1 MGAQKPDDG
10 DDGSGRGTMM
20 ADNGSGTG
28 MEDLSSLLEDDEQE
42 NGFDE
47 DIRVAAPTAAGR
59 HARRSAPA
67 ADHTAEAAHTQRQAD
82 AGMNPG
88 TGTGMPRTGATGASA
103 SARQPTQSSPHQQP
117 RRPYRQ
123 QQGRQTGPGS
133 ANPQGATT
141 PSSAPASPHAPMGTD
156 TDVDTGMSASAWPG
170 PASVGAQGR
179 MPTTA
184 PADGTNHHAGQSAG
198 RAQSR
203 QSPAAPAPAS
213 GRADASSPAS
223 WGVNN
228 GGSGFMPARAQGQA
242 WSATHDGGIQDGWTH
257 AGPAQVPAP
266 ASPASTS
273 ASARVNMNATAPG
286 SASAPAPMRSRSP
299 GASNGAA
306 SGSEVSPA
314 LSSASPSA
322 DHDRRR
328 GHDRTRSHGHA
339 DGGGALA
346 DMGMDGDASVDE
358 DMAEAVSPAVLKPD
372 AGRPSPSP
380 SSSSSSSS
388 GSLPSKGRRPHGR
401 LPHVPA
407 LKPYG
412 SGHADAGGG
421 AGPVNMPHVGM
432 GGVLKHASASKPA
445 SSRRMHRPG
454 DVYAKDETPESMTG
468 PEAARARHGRVT
480 PRRYRMRGPDR
491 TKRVRRDHIGAV
503 ALSDPQERIIDRVNR
518 EYAKGKAFVPTD
530 TDRRIWDYLALF
542 RFATRSD
549 VVRVGGW
556 HGGYARQA
564 PRIVRYGDL
573 GLIIAER
580 VPLSTLDYIQLTHE
594 GMVMSSYAF
603 LPDPS
608 PTEATRGDRS
618 HSLGLSSLASQLLT
632 PSREYDQ
639 PGHDLL
645 GVGDA
650 EWAAIRREI
659 RQGEAKVVGETI
671 YRSAWSRMRSD
682 AHARGR
688 SQSAVTDPRVATL
701 MNRIFREWKSK
712 GGAKGDTLEW
722 VCADPES
729 QGEFAWL
736 WMIYG
741 GEAVRGG
748 ERDAQGRP
756 RHIPPSERATDERGK
771 IIAQPGDDIITRDH
785 PPDMVIA
792 RHRQPGT
799 GRPRSLAVELELT
812 GKNVADY
819 KATMSS
825 YMSGN
830 GKILYDKVVWLVV
843 QASVANLIR
852 TGAAWAGAVEG
863 RDYIIAPVSN
873 EENRSKDEFYDG
885 LDMRPGSFKLTGSGN
900 AYGYAIIS
908 SLMNEMD
915 MEKEARQ

>member
-1 MGAQKPDDG
+1 
-10 DDGSGRGTMM
+10 M
-20 ADNGSGTG
+20 ADNGQGTG

-47 DIRVAAPTAAGR
+47 DIRIT
-59 HARRSAPA
+59 APA
-67 ADHTAEAAHTQRQAD
+67 GAEDARHGQEHNRKQADGSIPGRQARMPEPADNTSQGTPPRARRQAD
-82 AGMNPG
+82 AS
-88 TGTGMPRTGATGASA
+88 TGTAPGADTAGSQNNTADASA
-103 SARQPTQSSPHQQP
+103 SAHAPTMPTPSSPQAWRQQP
-117 RRPYRQ
+117 RQPYRMPHTRTAGPAPANR
-123 QQGRQTGPGS
+123 QGT
-133 ANPQGATT
+133 
-141 PSSAPASPHAPMGTD
+141 APASTSTP
-156 TDVDTGMSASAWPG
+156 ASAHASTNTNMNTPIHV
-170 PASVGAQGR
+170 PAGGSGR
-179 MPTTA
+179 HA
-184 PADGTNHHAGQSAG
+184 GSHAGQS
-198 RAQSR
+198 QSR
-203 QSPAAPAPAS
+203 QPPSPSPAS
-213 GRADASSPAS
+213 GQADASSPAS
-223 WGVNN
+223 
-228 GGSGFMPARAQGQA
+228 GGGRSGFMPARAQGQA
-242 WSATHDGGIQDGWTH
+242 PATARDSMFRDGRTH
-257 AGPAQVPAP
+257 AGHAQRPATAY
-266 ASPASTS
+266 PASTS
-273 ASARVNMNATAPG
+273 ASASTHAHA
-286 SASAPAPMRSRSP
+286 SASAPMR
-299 GASNGAA
+299 
-306 SGSEVSPA
+306 E
-314 LSSASPSA
+314 
-322 DHDRRR
+322 
-328 GHDRTRSHGHA
+328 HDRTLSHGQD
-339 DGGGALA
+339 DGRGALA
-346 DMGMDGDASVDE
+346 DMDMGMGADPGLDENASVDE
-358 DMAEAVSPAVLKPD
+358 DMAEAVSQAALKPD
-372 AGRPSPSP
+372 ASRPSPSP
-380 SSSSSSSS
+380 SSSSSS
-388 GSLPSKGRRPHGR
+388 GSLSSRGRRPHGR

-421 AGPVNMPHVGM
+421 ADPVNMPHAGT
-432 GGVLKHASASKPA
+432 GGVLKHSSASKPA

-645 GVGDA
+645 GVGDG

-688 SQSAVTDPRVATL
+688 SQSAVTDPRVASL
-701 MNRIFREWKSK
+701 MNRIFREWKGK
-712 GGAKGDTLEW
+712 GGAQGDTLEW

-799 GRPRSLAVELELT
+799 GRPRSLAIELELT
-812 GKNVADY
+812 GKSVADY

-830 GKILYDKVVWLVV
+830 GKILYDKVIWLVV

-852 TGAAWAGAVEG
+852 TGAKWAGAVEG

-873 EENRSKDEFYDG
+873 EANRSKDEFYDG
-885 LDMRPGSFKLTGSGN
+885 LDMRPGSFKLTSSGN

-915 MEKEARQ
+915 REKEARQ

>member
-1 MGAQKPDDG
+1 
-10 DDGSGRGTMM
+10 
-20 ADNGSGTG
+20 
-28 MEDLSSLLEDDEQE
+28 
-42 NGFDE
+42 
-47 DIRVAAPTAAGR
+47 
-59 HARRSAPA
+59 
-67 ADHTAEAAHTQRQAD
+67 
-82 AGMNPG
+82 
-88 TGTGMPRTGATGASA
+88 
-103 SARQPTQSSPHQQP
+103 
-117 RRPYRQ
+117 
-123 QQGRQTGPGS
+123 
-133 ANPQGATT
+133 
-141 PSSAPASPHAPMGTD
+141 
-156 TDVDTGMSASAWPG
+156 
-170 PASVGAQGR
+170 
-179 MPTTA
+179 
-184 PADGTNHHAGQSAG
+184 
-198 RAQSR
+198 
-203 QSPAAPAPAS
+203 
-213 GRADASSPAS
+213 
-223 WGVNN
+223 
-228 GGSGFMPARAQGQA
+228 
-242 WSATHDGGIQDGWTH
+242 
-257 AGPAQVPAP
+257 
-266 ASPASTS
+266 
-273 ASARVNMNATAPG
+273 
-286 SASAPAPMRSRSP
+286 
-299 GASNGAA
+299 
-306 SGSEVSPA
+306 
-314 LSSASPSA
+314 
-322 DHDRRR
+322 
-328 GHDRTRSHGHA
+328 
-339 DGGGALA
+339 
-346 DMGMDGDASVDE
+346 
-358 DMAEAVSPAVLKPD
+358 
-372 AGRPSPSP
+372 
-380 SSSSSSSS
+380 
-388 GSLPSKGRRPHGR
+388 
-401 LPHVPA
+401 
-407 LKPYG
+407 
-412 SGHADAGGG
+412 
-421 AGPVNMPHVGM
+421 
-432 GGVLKHASASKPA
+432 
-445 SSRRMHRPG
+445 MHRPG

-645 GVGDA
+645 GVGDG

-682 AHARGR
+682 SHARGR

-701 MNRIFREWKSK
+701 MDRIFREWKGK
-712 GGAKGDTLEW
+712 GGARGDTLEW

-799 GRPRSLAVELELT
+799 GRPRSLAIELELT
-812 GKNVADY
+812 GKSVADY

-852 TGAAWAGAVEG
+852 TGAKWAGAVEG

-885 LDMRPGSFKLTGSGN
+885 LDMRPGSFKLTSSGN

-915 MEKEARQ
+915 REKEARQ

>member
-1 MGAQKPDDG
+1 
-10 DDGSGRGTMM
+10 M
-20 ADNGSGTG
+20 AGNGQGTG

-42 NGFDE
+42 NGFDD
-47 DIRVAAPTAAGR
+47 DIRTAPPAGAEDTRHGREHNRKQADDATTGRQARPAAP
-59 HARRSAPA
+59 
-67 ADHTAEAAHTQRQAD
+67 AD
-82 AGMNPG
+82 N
-88 TGTGMPRTGATGASA
+88 TGTGQAASNRRQAGATPGADTAGSQTGATNASA
-103 SARQPTQSSPHQQP
+103 SAHAPTMPMPSSPQARRQKPRQPYRMPHTRTAGPSP
-117 RRPYRQ
+117 
-123 QQGRQTGPGS
+123 
-133 ANPQGATT
+133 ANHQGA
-141 PSSAPASPHAPMGTD
+141 APASGST
-156 TDVDTGMSASAWPG
+156 
-170 PASVGAQGR
+170 PAS
-179 MPTTA
+179 
-184 PADGTNHHAGQSAG
+184 
-198 RAQSR
+198 
-203 QSPAAPAPAS
+203 APAPAGGNGRHAGSPAGQSQPRQSPSPSPAS
-213 GRADASSPAS
+213 GPASASSPS
-223 WGVNN
+223 PGGVN
-228 GGSGFMPARAQGQA
+228 GGRSGFMSARAQGQA
-242 WSATHDGGIQDGWTH
+242 PATAHDGMFRDGRTH
-257 AGPAQVPAP
+257 AGHAQTPAT

-273 ASARVNMNATAPG
+273 TSTPTSAHAPASARMNMNTNTTTAAP
-286 SASAPAPMRSRSP
+286 APAPMQAQSP
-299 GASNGAA
+299 HGRNGADSVRGAS
-306 SGSEVSPA
+306 SPP
-314 LSSASPSA
+314 SSASRPA
-322 DHDRRR
+322 GHDRRR
-328 GHDRTRSHGHA
+328 EHDRTLPHSQD
-339 DGGGALA
+339 DGEGALA
-346 DMGMDGDASVDE
+346 DMGMDMGVDENASVDE
-358 DMAEAVSPAVLKPD
+358 DMAEAVSQAALKPD
-372 AGRPSPSP
+372 ASRPSPSP
-380 SSSSSSSS
+380 SSSSS
-388 GSLPSKGRRPHGR
+388 GSLSSKVRRPHGR

-421 AGPVNMPHVGM
+421 DDPANMPHAGT

-645 GVGDA
+645 GVGDG

-688 SQSAVTDPRVATL
+688 SQSAVTDPRVASL
-701 MNRIFREWKSK
+701 MNRIFREWKGK

-799 GRPRSLAVELELT
+799 GRPRSLAIELELT
-812 GKNVADY
+812 GKSVADY

-830 GKILYDKVVWLVV
+830 GKILYDKVIWLVV

-852 TGAAWAGAVEG
+852 TGAKWAGAVEG

-873 EENRSKDEFYDG
+873 EANRSKDEFYDG
-885 LDMRPGSFKLTGSGN
+885 LDMRPGSFKLTSSGN

-915 MEKEARQ
+915 REKEARQ

>member
-1 MGAQKPDDG
+1 MGVG
-10 DDGSGRGTMM
+10 I
-20 ADNGSGTG
+20 G
-28 MEDLSSLLEDDEQE
+28 M
-42 NGFDE
+42 
-47 DIRVAAPTAAGR
+47 
-59 HARRSAPA
+59 
-67 ADHTAEAAHTQRQAD
+67 D
-82 AGMNPG
+82 AG
-88 TGTGMPRTGATGASA
+88 
-103 SARQPTQSSPHQQP
+103 
-117 RRPYRQ
+117 
-123 QQGRQTGPGS
+123 
-133 ANPQGATT
+133 
-141 PSSAPASPHAPMGTD
+141 
-156 TDVDTGMSASAWPG
+156 VDE
-170 PASVGAQGR
+170 
-179 MPTTA
+179 
-184 PADGTNHHAGQSAG
+184 N
-198 RAQSR
+198 
-203 QSPAAPAPAS
+203 
-213 GRADASSPAS
+213 
-223 WGVNN
+223 
-228 GGSGFMPARAQGQA
+228 
-242 WSATHDGGIQDGWTH
+242 
-257 AGPAQVPAP
+257 
-266 ASPASTS
+266 
-273 ASARVNMNATAPG
+273 
-286 SASAPAPMRSRSP
+286 
-299 GASNGAA
+299 
-306 SGSEVSPA
+306 
-314 LSSASPSA
+314 
-322 DHDRRR
+322 
-328 GHDRTRSHGHA
+328 
-339 DGGGALA
+339 
-346 DMGMDGDASVDE
+346 ASVDE
-358 DMAEAVSPAVLKPD
+358 DMAEVVSQAALKPA

-380 SSSSSSSS
+380 SSSSSPV
-388 GSLPSKGRRPHGR
+388 SLSSKGRGSHGR

-421 AGPVNMPHVGM
+421 DDPVNMPHAGT

-454 DVYAKDETPESMTG
+454 DVYAQDETSESMTG

-632 PSREYDQ
+632 PSGEYDQ

-645 GVGDA
+645 GVGDD

-682 AHARGR
+682 SHARGR

-701 MNRIFREWKSK
+701 MNRIFREWKGK
-712 GGAKGDTLEW
+712 AGAKGDTLEW

-792 RHRQPGT
+792 RHRQTGT
-799 GRPRSLAVELELT
+799 GRPRSLAIELELT
-812 GKNVADY
+812 GKSVADY

-830 GKILYDKVVWLVV
+830 GKILYDKVIWLVV
-843 QASVANLIR
+843 QASVANMIR
-852 TGAAWAGAVEG
+852 TGAKWAGAVEG

-885 LDMRPGSFKLTGSGN
+885 LDMRPGSFKLTSSGN

-908 SLMNEMD
+908 DLMTRMD

>member
-1 MGAQKPDDG
+1 
-10 DDGSGRGTMM
+10 M
-20 ADNGSGTG
+20 AGNGQGTG

-42 NGFDE
+42 NGFDDGIRTAPPAGAE
-47 DIRVAAPTAAGR
+47 DTRRGREHNRKQADDATTGRQTRLHAPADNTGTGPAARNRRQAVAAPGAA
-59 HARRSAPA
+59 
-67 ADHTAEAAHTQRQAD
+67 
-82 AGMNPG
+82 PG
-88 TGTGMPRTGATGASA
+88 TDTTGSQTGTADASA
-103 SARQPTQSSPHQQP
+103 SAHAPTMPTPSSPQARLQQP
-117 RRPYRQ
+117 RQPYRMPHTRTAGPAPANH
-123 QQGRQTGPGS
+123 QGT
-133 ANPQGATT
+133 
-141 PSSAPASPHAPMGTD
+141 APASGST
-156 TDVDTGMSASAWPG
+156 
-170 PASVGAQGR
+170 PAS
-179 MPTTA
+179 
-184 PADGTNHHAGQSAG
+184 
-198 RAQSR
+198 
-203 QSPAAPAPAS
+203 APAPAGGNGRHAGSSAGQSQPLQSPSHSPAS
-213 GRADASSPAS
+213 GPAGASSPS
-223 WGVNN
+223 PGGVN
-228 GGSGFMPARAQGQA
+228 GGRSGFMPARAQGQA
-242 WSATHDGGIQDGWTH
+242 PATAHDGRAGDGRTH
-257 AGPAQVPAP
+257 AGHAQTPAT
-266 ASPASTS
+266 ASPTSTSTSTSVHAS
-273 ASARVNMNATAPG
+273 ASARMNMNTNTTAAP
-286 SASAPAPMRSRSP
+286 ASAPMREQSP
-299 GASNGAA
+299 HARKGSD
-306 SGSEVSPA
+306 SGR
-314 LSSASPSA
+314 
-322 DHDRRR
+322 D
-328 GHDRTRSHGHA
+328 
-339 DGGGALA
+339 ALA
-346 DMGMDGDASVDE
+346 DMGMGLGVDEDASVDE
-358 DMAEAVSPAVLKPD
+358 DMAEAVSQAALKPD
-372 AGRPSPSP
+372 ASRPSH
-380 SSSSSSSS
+380 SSSSSS
-388 GSLPSKGRRPHGR
+388 GALPSKGRRPHGR

-421 AGPVNMPHVGM
+421 ADPVSMPHAGT
-432 GGVLKHASASKPA
+432 GGVLKHASASRPA
-445 SSRRMHRPG
+445 SSGRMHRPG

-645 GVGDA
+645 GVGDD

-682 AHARGR
+682 SHARGR

-701 MNRIFREWKSK
+701 MSRIFREWKGK
-712 GGAKGDTLEW
+712 GGAQGDTLEW

-748 ERDAQGRP
+748 ERDTQGRP

-799 GRPRSLAVELELT
+799 GRPRSLAIELELT

-830 GKILYDKVVWLVV
+830 GKILYDKVIWLVV
-843 QASVANLIR
+843 QASVANMIR
-852 TGAAWAGAVEG
+852 TGAKWAGAVEG

-885 LDMRPGSFKLTGSGN
+885 LDMRPGSFKLTSSGN

-915 MEKEARQ
+915 REKEARQ

>member
-1 MGAQKPDDG
+1 
-10 DDGSGRGTMM
+10 M
-20 ADNGSGTG
+20 AGNGQGTG

-42 NGFDE
+42 NGFDD
-47 DIRVAAPTAAGR
+47 DIRTAPPAGAEDAR
-59 HARRSAPA
+59 HGREHSRKQ
-67 ADHTAEAAHTQRQAD
+67 ADDATTGRQARLPATVD
-82 AGMNPG
+82 N
-88 TGTGMPRTGATGASA
+88 TGTGSAARNRRQAGAAPGADTAGSQTGATDASA
-103 SARQPTQSSPHQQP
+103 SAHAPTMPASSSPQARRQQP
-117 RRPYRQ
+117 RQSYRMPYTRTAVPAPANH
-123 QQGRQTGPGS
+123 QGT
-133 ANPQGATT
+133 
-141 PSSAPASPHAPMGTD
+141 APASVSTPASTNTNTD
-156 TDVDTGMSASAWPG
+156 TGADTP
-170 PASVGAQGR
+170 
-179 MPTTA
+179 MP
-184 PADGTNHHAGQSAG
+184 
-198 RAQSR
+198 
-203 QSPAAPAPAS
+203 APAPAPTGGS
-213 GRADASSPAS
+213 GRHAGSSAGQSQSLQSPSPSPVSGPAGASSPS
-223 WGVNN
+223 PGGVN
-228 GGSGFMPARAQGQA
+228 GGRSGFMPARAQGQA
-242 WSATHDGGIQDGWTH
+242 PATAHDGMFRDGRTH
-257 AGPAQVPAP
+257 AGHAQTPAT

-273 ASARVNMNATAPG
+273 TSTPTPTSAHASASARMNTNMNTTTAAP
-286 SASAPAPMRSRSP
+286 APAPMQAQSP
-299 GASNGAA
+299 HARKGADSVRGAS
-306 SGSEVSPA
+306 SP
-314 LSSASPSA
+314 LPSASRPA
-322 DHDRRR
+322 
-328 GHDRTRSHGHA
+328 GHDRTLPYSQD

-346 DMGMDGDASVDE
+346 DMGMGMDMDENASVDE
-358 DMAEAVSPAVLKPD
+358 DMAEAVSQAALKPD
-372 AGRPSPSP
+372 ASRPSPSP
-380 SSSSSSSS
+380 SSSSSS
-388 GSLPSKGRRPHGR
+388 GSLSSKGRRPHGM

-421 AGPVNMPHVGM
+421 ADPVNMPHAGT
-432 GGVLKHASASKPA
+432 GGVLKHSSASKPA

-454 DVYAKDETPESMTG
+454 DVYAEDETPESMTG

-645 GVGDA
+645 GVGDG

-682 AHARGR
+682 SHARGR

-701 MNRIFREWKSK
+701 MNRIFREWKGK
-712 GGAKGDTLEW
+712 GGAQGDTLEW

-799 GRPRSLAVELELT
+799 GRPRSLAIELELT
-812 GKNVADY
+812 GKSVADY

-830 GKILYDKVVWLVV
+830 GKILYDKVIWLVV

-852 TGAAWAGAVEG
+852 TGAKWAGAVEG

-885 LDMRPGSFKLTGSGN
+885 LDMRPGSFKLTSSGN

-915 MEKEARQ
+915 REKEARQ

>member
-1 MGAQKPDDG
+1 
-10 DDGSGRGTMM
+10 M
-20 ADNGSGTG
+20 AGNGQGTG

-42 NGFDE
+42 NGFDDGIRTAPPAGAE
-47 DIRVAAPTAAGR
+47 DARHGR
-59 HARRSAPA
+59 EHRRKQE
-67 ADHTAEAAHTQRQAD
+67 DDTTTGRQARPPATAD
-82 AGMNPG
+82 N
-88 TGTGMPRTGATGASA
+88 TGTGPAARNRRQAGAATGATPGADTAGSQTGAADASA
-103 SARQPTQSSPHQQP
+103 SAHAPTMPTPSSPQAWRQQP
-117 RRPYRQ
+117 RQPYRMPHT
-123 QQGRQTGPGS
+123 RTAPASGS
-133 ANPQGATT
+133 T
-141 PSSAPASPHAPMGTD
+141 PASAPASTNTSTSTD
-156 TDVDTGMSASAWPG
+156 TPM
-170 PASVGAQGR
+170 PAL
-179 MPTTA
+179 
-184 PADGTNHHAGQSAG
+184 
-198 RAQSR
+198 
-203 QSPAAPAPAS
+203 APAPAGGN
-213 GRADASSPAS
+213 GRHAGSSAGQSQSLRSPSPSSASEPTGASSPS
-223 WGVNN
+223 LGGVNA
-228 GGSGFMPARAQGQA
+228 GRSGFMPARAQGQA
-242 WSATHDGGIQDGWTH
+242 PTTAHDGMVRDGRTH
-257 AGPAQVPAP
+257 AGHAQTSAT

-273 ASARVNMNATAPG
+273 ASTSTSAHA
-286 SASAPAPMRSRSP
+286 SASARMNMNTNTTTPATASAPMQAQSP
-299 GASNGAA
+299 HARKGSDSVRGAS
-306 SGSEVSPA
+306 SP
-314 LSSASPSA
+314 LPSASQHA
-322 DHDRRR
+322 
-328 GHDRTRSHGHA
+328 GHDRTLPHSQD
-339 DGGGALA
+339 DGRGALA
-346 DMGMDGDASVDE
+346 DMGMGVDENASVDE
-358 DMAEAVSPAVLKPD
+358 DMAEAVSQAALKPD
-372 AGRPSPSP
+372 ASRPSPSP
-380 SSSSSSSS
+380 SSSS

-421 AGPVNMPHVGM
+421 SDPVNMPHVGT

-445 SSRRMHRPG
+445 SSGRMHRPG

-468 PEAARARHGRVT
+468 PEAARARHGRIT

-645 GVGDA
+645 GVGDD

-682 AHARGR
+682 SHARGR

-701 MNRIFREWKSK
+701 MNRIFREWKGK

-792 RHRQPGT
+792 RHRQPRT
-799 GRPRSLAVELELT
+799 GRPRSLAIELELT
-812 GKNVADY
+812 GKSVADY

-830 GKILYDKVVWLVV
+830 GKILYDKVIWLVV

-852 TGAAWAGAVEG
+852 TGAKWAGAVEG

-885 LDMRPGSFKLTGSGN
+885 LDMRPGSFKLTSSGN

-915 MEKEARQ
+915 REKEARQ